1 MHDVALAIKETIPE
15 EDPID
20 IHIWNRII
28 CPDDQDSDDESL
40 ISKKA
45 SSKRYQEHGHFA
57 SPEMDEF
64 IFNLNNEQRRL
75 KSKSLTTI
83 YELQNNEN

>member
-1 MHDVALAIKETIPE
+1 MHGIALAVKETIPE

-20 IHIWNRII
+20 QHIWNRII
-28 CPDDQDSDDESL
+28 CPDDQGSDDEDVM
-40 ISKKA
+40 SKQP
-45 SSKRYQEHGHFA
+45 SNKRYQEHGHFA

-83 YELQNNEN
+83 YEL